1 MRIGRSMLFGGTL
14 FGEAQPGETGTQDAK
29 PKKRKKKKKKKNFL
43 VQVLSLR
50 SIRRKHKFIQ
60 RRDLGEF

>member
-1 MRIGRSMLFGGTL
+1 MFFGGTL

-29 PKKRKKKKKKKNFL
+29 PKKRKKKRKKNFL

>member
-1 MRIGRSMLFGGTL
+1 MLFGGTL
-14 FGEAQPGETGTQDAK
+14 SARPNPAK
-29 PKKRKKKKKKKNFL
+29 RERRMQSQKKEKKKEKKNFL